1 MHQDYDSYEMN
12 KLDLIRIE
20 PLKKQIRLKN
30 HCFKFFIS
38 NVYHH
43 YCSYDL
49 VQKHNREIRR
59 TIRSFFKDDI
69 KMIFFIER
77 CMNGSFHR
85 HILIEDAAAH
95 RWEYPSSSRMKN
107 FLDPLDYFSCL
118 SGMGL
123 SDLKKIDL
131 LDRVIRLLPFI
142 SNGKKALDIRPIHN
156 HDKLLAY
163 CTKQFEWVL
172 PSYEIIDPASSD
184 IDMEFF
190 IQYKQVG
197 DQWVSRY
204 EDQSSCSQL
213 ISSLQHI

>member
-77 CMNGSFHR
+77 CMTGSFHR

-184 IDMEFF
+184 VDMEFF

-197 DQWVSRY
+197 DQWVGRY
-204 EDQSSCSQL
+204 EEPSSYSQL
-213 ISSLQHI
+213 ISSLQHT